1 MATYIKNKGV
11 TQTVFSNNNHKT
23 RNEIKWNAAYDGDHA
38 NIKVDLN
45 DNGKKNK
52 YRMQLNNKDLAN
64 LLSIPAVNKPL
75 ESRLQQDFLS
85 DFDFL
90 DEEDM
95 ELLPKTQFQSI
106 QIPIQ
111 LQPQLQSQLQPQ
123 LQPHCYKPRAEFPPD
138 SALFR
143 VTIPDLKEKKEAF
156 KSPFPTPCPY
166 TSDICS
172 LSELPEL
179 TSLSSIKSPPLLS
192 DTDTDTH
199 TDTIS
204 SEPLTNPLISAPLE
218 PTPEQIIRPRLT
230 KREKNARLNTPSP
243 KTLRIHYTTASAKG
257 RGTRRKK
264 KQSGFAKFFKKLF

>member
-1 MATYIKNKGV
+1 MTTYIKNKGV

-52 YRMQLNNKDLAN
+52 YRMQLNNQDLAN
-64 LLSIPAVNKPL
+64 LLSIPSVNKPL
-75 ESRLQQDFLS
+75 ESRLHQDFLS

-95 ELLPKTQFQSI
+95 ELLPQQ
-106 QIPIQ
+106 QE
-111 LQPQLQSQLQPQ
+111 
-123 LQPHCYKPRAEFPPD
+123 CYKPKPEFPPE

-143 VTIPDLKEKKEAF
+143 VTIPDSREKKETF
-156 KSPFPTPCPY
+156 KTPFPTPCPY

-172 LSELPEL
+172 LQELA
-179 TSLSSIKSPPLLS
+179 SLNPL
-192 DTDTDTH
+192 
-199 TDTIS
+199 S
-204 SEPLTNPLISAPLE
+204 SEPLTNPIMPAPIMPAPIMSAPIMSE
-218 PTPEQIIRPRLT
+218 PISEQITRPKLT

-243 KTLRIHYTTASAKG
+243 KTLRIHYTTARGKG
-257 RGTRRKK
+257 RKTRRKK
-264 KQSGFAKFFKKLF
+264 KQNKFVKFFSKLF

>member
-1 MATYIKNKGV
+1 MATTYIKNKGV
-11 TQTVFSNNNHKT
+11 TQTVFSNNNHKL

-52 YRMQLNNKDLAN
+52 YRMQLNNQDLAN

-75 ESRLQQDFLS
+75 DTRLQQDFLS

-95 ELLPKTQFQSI
+95 ELLPQTQFQV
-106 QIPIQ
+106 P
-111 LQPQLQSQLQPQ
+111 LQQPT
-123 LQPHCYKPRAEFPPD
+123 CYKPHSEFPPE

-143 VTIPDLKEKKEAF
+143 LTIPDSREKKEAL
-156 KSPFPTPCPY
+156 KSPFPAPCPY

-172 LSELPEL
+172 LTEFPEL
-179 TSLSSIKSPPLLS
+179 TSLSSIKSEPL
-192 DTDTDTH
+192 
-199 TDTIS
+199 S
-204 SEPLTNPLISAPLE
+204 SEPLTNPLMSAP
-218 PTPEQIIRPRLT
+218 QISEEITRPRLT

-243 KTLRIHYTTASAKG
+243 KTLRIHYTTARGKG
-257 RGTRRKK
+257 RKTRRKK
-264 KQSGFAKFFKKLF
+264 KQNKFTKFFSKLF

>member
-11 TQTVFSNNNHKT
+11 TQTVFSNNNHKL

-52 YRMQLNNKDLAN
+52 YRMQLNNQDLAN

-90 DEEDM
+90 DEEDI
-95 ELLPKTQFQSI
+95 ELLPQFQEEE
-106 QIPIQ
+106 
-111 LQPQLQSQLQPQ
+111 
-123 LQPHCYKPRAEFPPD
+123 CYKPRAEFPPE

-143 VTIPDLKEKKEAF
+143 VTIPDSREKKEAL
-156 KSPFPTPCPY
+156 KSPFPAPCPY

-172 LSELPEL
+172 LQELASLKP
-179 TSLSSIKSPPLLS
+179 LSSAAPLS
-192 DTDTDTH
+192 STTDSLTTDSLT
-199 TDTIS
+199 T
-204 SEPLTNPLISAPLE
+204 EPQMSLISAPQ
-218 PTPEQIIRPRLT
+218 EQITRPRLT
-230 KREKNARLNTPSP
+230 QREKNARLKTPSP
-243 KTLRIHYTTASAKG
+243 KTLRIHYTTARGKG
-257 RGTRRKK
+257 RKTRRKK
-264 KQSGFAKFFKKLF
+264 KQNGFTKFFSKLF

>member
-1 MATYIKNKGV
+1 MTTYIKNKGV

-52 YRMQLNNKDLAN
+52 YHMQLNNQDLAN

-75 ESRLQQDFLS
+75 ESRLHQDFLS

-95 ELLPKTQFQSI
+95 ELLPQEQECY
-106 QIPIQ
+106 
-111 LQPQLQSQLQPQ
+111 QPRP
-123 LQPHCYKPRAEFPPD
+123 EFPPE

-143 VTIPDLKEKKEAF
+143 VTIPDSREKKEAF
-156 KSPFPTPCPY
+156 KTPFPTPCPY

-172 LSELPEL
+172 LQELA
-179 TSLSSIKSPPLLS
+179 PLNPL
-192 DTDTDTH
+192 
-199 TDTIS
+199 S
-204 SEPLTNPLISAPLE
+204 SEPLTNPIMSEPIMPAPIMSAPQMSA
-218 PTPEQIIRPRLT
+218 PQMSAPISEQITRPKLT

-243 KTLRIHYTTASAKG
+243 KTLRIHYTTARGKG
-257 RGTRRKK
+257 RKTRRKK
-264 KQSGFAKFFKKLF
+264 KQNKFAKFFSKLF